1 MREQVYFASSYR
13 YICGEDVE
21 KTNEGDMSNDMSN
34 KTTDQVVLIVDDVP
48 ENLQLLVRMLRPEF
62 RISVATNGKKAL
74 EIARS
79 DQPPDLILLDI
90 MMPEMDG
97 YEVCRQLKAHAGT
110 KDIPIIFLTARDDA
124 DAETKGFEMGAVD
137 YIKKPFSMPIV
148 KSRIRTHL
156 ELKNQRK
163 HFESRNRELKE
174 VLKELDIRNR
184 FIRQTFGR
192 YLSDD
197 IVENI
202 LETPEGLN
210 LGGEKRELTILMS
223 DLRGFSAI
231 AERLPAEDTV
241 DIINIYLEVMTEII
255 LKYNGTIDEFIGD
268 AILVLFGAPVSRG
281 GDAARAV
288 ACGLEMQLA
297 MPEVNRRCKAK
308 GYPEVTQG
316 IGINTGQAVVGNI
329 GSQKRVKYAVVGNNV
344 NLASRIQ
351 SHALGGQVFISEK
364 TADAC
369 GPILRIDDRLEVRP
383 KGIKKTIAVYDIGGI
398 DGEFNISLPQRT
410 YEETLKKLKQ
420 PLTIRYDLIIE
431 NVLVGDAH
439 FGELVALDHMVAD
452 IRTHRCFRRLT
463 DLKIAIIDEQ
473 GKEIA
478 ESIYARVIETSSE
491 SPPLSRISFT
501 SLPPEAQTFLNDLL
515 NLQN

>member
-1 MREQVYFASSYR
+1 MN
-13 YICGEDVE
+13 D
-21 KTNEGDMSNDMSN
+21 DMSN
-34 KTTDQVVLIVDDVP
+34 KTTDQVILIVDDVP
-48 ENLQLLVRMLRPEF
+48 ENLQLLVRMLRADF
-62 RISVATNGKKAL
+62 RISVASNGKKAL

-79 DQPPDLILLDI
+79 DHPPDLILLDI

-97 YEVCRQLKAHAGT
+97 YEVCRQLKAHDGT

-124 DAETKGFEMGAVD
+124 KAETRGFEMGAVD
-137 YIKKPFSMPIV
+137 YIKKPFSMPIA

-163 HFESRNRELKE
+163 HFESRNRELKK

-192 YLSDD
+192 YLSDE
-197 IVENI
+197 VVANI

-210 LGGEKRELTILMS
+210 LGGERREITILMS

-241 DIINIYLEVMTEII
+241 DMINIYLEVMTEII

-268 AILVLFGAPVSRG
+268 AILVLFGAPVSRS

-288 ACGLEMQLA
+288 ACALEMQLA
-297 MPEVNRRCKAK
+297 MPEVNRRCKEK
-308 GYPEVTQG
+308 GYPELTQG
-316 IGINTGQAVVGNI
+316 IGINTGQVVVGNI
-329 GSQKRVKYAVVGNNV
+329 GSKKRVKYAVVGSNV

-364 TADAC
+364 TANAC
-369 GPILRIDDRLEVRP
+369 GPILRIDDRLDVRP
-383 KGIKKTIAVYDIGGI
+383 KGIKKTIPVYEIGGI
-398 DGEFNISLPQRT
+398 ECEFNISFP
-410 YEETLKKLKQ
+410 KKSYGKKIEQLRQ
-420 PLTIRYDLIIE
+420 PLMIRYDLLIE

-439 FGELVALDHMVAD
+439 CGKLVKLDHMVAD
-452 IRTHRCFRRLT
+452 IQTHRCFRRLT
-463 DLKIAIIDEQ
+463 DLKIAILDEQ
-473 GKEIA
+473 GNEVA
-478 ESIYARVIETSSE
+478 EDIYARIIENFSE

-501 SLPPEAQTFLNDLL
+501 SVPPEAQTFLNNLL
-515 NLQN
+515 TSQN